1 MAPRGVLNPIDAYV
15 GQRIKERRAL
25 VGVSQTGLADNL
37 GITFQQVQ
45 KYEKGSN
52 RVSSSRLYEIAQILD
67 CDLKS
72 FFDGVEDVIPKK
84 GAKKADEKAQDPSV
98 KRAEEFAATPTGADV
113 MKALASIE
121 DAKVKKNLVALV
133 KAVAESQSN

>member
-25 VGVSQTGLADNL
+25 VGMSQTGLADHL

-52 RVSSSRLYEIAQILD
+52 RVSASRLYEIAQILD

-84 GAKKADEKAQDPSV
+84 GAKKADKKAQDPSV
-98 KRAEEFAATPTGADV
+98 RKAEEFVASTTGAEV
-113 MKALASIE
+113 MKAFGSIE
-121 DAKVKKNLVALV
+121 DPKVKKNLVALV
-133 KAVAESQSN
+133 KAVAEAR